1 MRRAATPIV
10 GRTTF
15 YAPDGTG
22 RDNYIAFNNGGMTNP
37 KPQGYVV
44 GPRIFKYIFRWI
56 WFKTSYSFTR
66 SVY

>member
-1 MRRAATPIV
+1 MTMRRAATPIV

-37 KPQGYVV
+37 KPQGYVM
-44 GPRIFKYIFRWI
+44 GPRIF
-56 WFKTSYSFTR
+56 
-66 SVY
+66 